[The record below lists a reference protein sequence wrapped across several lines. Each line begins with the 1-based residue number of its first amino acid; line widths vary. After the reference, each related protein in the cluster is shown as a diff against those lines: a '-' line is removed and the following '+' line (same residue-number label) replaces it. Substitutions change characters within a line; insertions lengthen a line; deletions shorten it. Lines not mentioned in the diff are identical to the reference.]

1 MRPYFFTAMLMLA
14 STGLMGGLTFMPRDG
29 ESVAVIFPSGTSREA
44 AVEKVLAA
52 GWLPVGVLRGSVVLA
67 FPSERSMSLRQSGAL
82 LILDGRATKG
92 CLSF

>member
-52 GWLPVGVLRGSVVLA
+52 GWLPEVFAEFRQLYPGIELSLA
-67 FPSERSMSLRQSGAL
+67 DTLSE
-82 LILDGRATKG
+82 ILA
-92 CLSF
+92 